1 MEVGPTIHRLI
12 ADYKG
17 RIRFVVKM
25 YPYQFR
31 DYSRIAAEALLA
43 ANEQGRFW
51 EMHSLLL
58 KNSPLLD
65 RGNLV
70 KYAGEAGLDMKSFSE
85 SIDRK
90 KHDRQIEDDI
100 RLAKQMDLYST
111 PAFFIN
117 GRKVVGNRAYPFFKK
132 IIDEELRNAKKN

>member
-1 MEVGPTIHRLI
+1 MGVGPAIHKLMS
-12 ADYKG
+12 DYKG
-17 RIRFVVKM
+17 KIRLIVKM

-31 DYSRIAAEALLA
+31 DHSRIAAEALLA

-58 KNSPLLD
+58 KKSPVLD
-65 RGNLV
+65 RGSLV
-70 KYAGEAGLDMKSFSE
+70 RYAGDIGLDTKRFAE
-85 SIDRK
+85 SIDMK
-90 KHDRQIEDDI
+90 KYDGLIENDI

-117 GRKVVGNRAYPFFKK
+117 GRKVIGDRPYPFFKK
-132 IIDEELRNAKKN
+132 IIDEELRNAAKK